1 MTNNTLQNVRN
12 RLEQKKGMKS
22 KLQNQIALNRTEI
35 ASNEKLLHS
44 HEQAREIIREVA
56 LKTMS
61 QISFHI
67 SDITSLALE
76 AVFDNPYK
84 LVTDFVQRR
93 NKTECDLYFE
103 RDGNRVDP
111 LSASGVGAVD
121 IASFA
126 LRIASWSM
134 NRPHSRNVII
144 LDEPFKCL
152 SDNYQE
158 KASQMMKELSE
169 KLGLQFVIVTHN
181 DILASYAD
189 RTFEVSIKNG
199 ISKVKQL

>member
-1 MTNNTLQNVRN
+1 MNNTLQNVRN
-12 RLEQKKGMKS
+12 RLEQRKGMKS
-22 KLQNQIALNRTEI
+22 QLQSQIVLNRTEI

-44 HEQAREIIREVA
+44 HEHAREIIREVA

-76 AVFDNPYK
+76 AVFDNPYR

-158 KASQMMKELSE
+158 KASQMVKELSE
-169 KLGLQFVIVTHN
+169 KLNLQFIIISHN
-181 DILASYAD
+181 QTLASAAD

>member
-1 MTNNTLQNVRN
+1 MNNTLQNVRN

-22 KLQNQIALNRTEI
+22 QLQSQIALNRSEI

-76 AVFDNPYK
+76 AVFDNPYR

-158 KASQMMKELSE
+158 KASQMVKELSE
-169 KLGLQFVIVTHN
+169 KLNLQFIIISHN
-181 DILASYAD
+181 QTLASAAD